1 MAHLG
6 TILQS
11 KYLSASQ
18 HGMGFRQ
25 FRQRKKKNNDE
36 KKKKGTVLEFASYR
50 MERSK
55 TFLHL
60 PTDQSTKAAR
70 YRS

>member
-1 MAHLG
+1 MVWVSG
-6 TILQS
+6 NS
-11 KYLSASQ
+11 GKE
-18 HGMGFRQ
+18 
-25 FRQRKKKNNDE
+25 KKNKIMMK

>member
-1 MAHLG
+1 MVWVSG
-6 TILQS
+6 NS
-11 KYLSASQ
+11 GKE
-18 HGMGFRQ
+18 
-25 FRQRKKKNNDE
+25 KKKNKIM
-36 KKKKGTVLEFASYR
+36 KKKKDTVLEFASYR

-60 PTDQSTKAAR
+60 PTDQSTKAPR